1 MPQDI
6 TKRTQIV
13 FSTGLPLGRRGTFTH
28 EGQRWIAVP
37 QTKYQ
42 AITTVTDR
50 LTGALAAVQRD
61 ITALLAAH
69 PGDTD
74 RINTI
79 LGILARA
86 DQVRKQALVDKVEAQ
101 TA

>member
-13 FSTGLPLGRRGTFTH
+13 FGTGLPLGRRGLFTH
-28 EGQRWIAVP
+28 EGERWIALP
-37 QTKYQ
+37 QSKHQ
-42 AITTVTDR
+42 AICTVTDR
-50 LTGALAAVQRD
+50 LVGALSAVQRD
-61 ITALLAAH
+61 LTQLLTAH
-69 PGDTD
+69 PEDAAKIGA
-74 RINTI
+74 I

-86 DQVRKQALVDKVEAQ
+86 EQFRQQALTDKAEAQ